1 MVDVA
6 STELL
11 NLCNR
16 VKDYLS
22 RNAYKECTE
31 DICYA
36 DCLETK
42 RKKGCGENSFLP
54 AVFIL
59 S

>member
-1 MVDVA
+1 MVDVT

-16 VKDYLS
+16 VKDCLS
-22 RNAYKECTE
+22 LNA
-31 DICYA
+31 YA

-42 RKKGCGENSFLP
+42 R
-54 AVFIL
+54 
-59 S
+59 

>member
-1 MVDVA
+1 MVDVT

-11 NLCNR
+11 DLCNR

-22 RNAYKECTE
+22 RNAYKECAE

-42 RKKGCGENSFLP
+42 Q
-54 AVFIL
+54 
-59 S
+59 